1 MSNDTP
7 TLHAT
12 IRERKGTRYARR
24 LRSEGRLPAVIY
36 GHGSDPLSISLD
48 HIETLRHLKAGSHVF
63 EVDVEDQKGTE
74 TCLVKDLQFGWLG
87 DDLIHLDLTRVD
99 LDQLVEVKVRLHFV
113 GEPPMLGT
121 TTGGVLEYDLN
132 EIEVSCKVREIP
144 EEVTV
149 RLENMAGDTLTIG
162 DLEIPGG
169 VTPTA
174 ESSERVCQIV
184 VQDDTEA
191 EETGEAGGEAAAEG
205 EAPAETTEEAGDS

>member
-1 MSNDTP
+1 
-7 TLHAT
+7 
-12 IRERKGTRYARR
+12 
-24 LRSEGRLPAVIY
+24 
-36 GHGSDPLSISLD
+36 
-48 HIETLRHLKAGSHVF
+48 
-63 EVDVEDQKGTE
+63 
-74 TCLVKDLQFGWLG
+74 
-87 DDLIHLDLTRVD
+87 
-99 LDQLVEVKVRLHFV
+99 
-113 GEPPMLGT
+113 
-121 TTGGVLEYDLN
+121 
-132 EIEVSCKVREIP
+132 VREIP
-144 EEVTV
+144 EEITV